1 MSDPVWNDLMAAM
14 ALVLVL
20 EGVLPFLN
28 PMAWRRMMIQA
39 VQLTDGALRFI
50 GLSGMLLGLLLLYL
64 IR

>member
-1 MSDPVWNDLMAAM
+1 MSDPVWNDLIAAM

-20 EGVLPFLN
+20 EGMLPFLS
-28 PMAWRRMMIQA
+28 PMAWRRVMIQA
-39 VQLTDGALRFI
+39 AQLTDGALRFI